1 MTVAVS
7 PVAASSAVPAST
19 DAVMRA
25 IVSELSDRF
34 YERGEVVRAVVVAVL
49 ARQHSFLLGPPGTG
63 KSELCRALTQ
73 RITGARQWEML
84 LSKFTSPSKMF
95 GPIDVGALAQGQYRQ
110 ILDDHA
116 ATAHIA
122 FVDEIFKCG
131 VGALNET
138 LSWLNER
145 RYSPESGGAP
155 IECPLISAVTASNE
169 LPDGEETAAIWDRLS
184 VRIQV
189 DYLQTESTFID
200 LLKAEQSGSGPVT
213 TVDLDALLHAV
224 RIEVPAVAVP
234 DAIFETVARLRATL
248 REDGIVVSDRRW
260 KQSVGLLRASA
271 WLAGRD
277 RVEDTDLI
285 ILTHVLWSTLTERQT
300 VAERVLEAVNPD
312 EREALTAEE
321 AITELGREF
330 DQKHADLSPDDLC
343 VWVIKEANSKLNSL
357 KTTLADLHTRAS
369 SAARSTGTIDRVE
382 SIRAD
387 LHARMM
393 SQLLNAPTQA
403 NGTQP

>member
-1 MTVAVS
+1 
-7 PVAASSAVPAST
+7 
-19 DAVMRA
+19 MRA

-34 YERGEVVRAVVVAVL
+34 YERGEVVHAVVVAVL

-63 KSELCRALTQ
+63 KSELCRALTE
-73 RITGARQWEML
+73 RIIGARRWEML

-145 RYSPESGGAP
+145 RYSPEAGGAP

-184 VRIQV
+184 VRIHV
-189 DYLQTESTFID
+189 DYLRTESTFID
-200 LLKAEQSGSGPVT
+200 LLKSDPTGSGPVT

-224 RIEVPAVAVP
+224 HIEVPAVTVP
-234 DAIFETVARLRATL
+234 DAVFDTIAALRTTLRA
-248 REDGIVVSDRRW
+248 DGIVVSDRRW

-277 RVEDTDLI
+277 RVQDTDLT
-285 ILTHVLWSTLTERQT
+285 ILTHVLWSALTERQT

-312 EREALTAEE
+312 EREALTVEE
-321 AITELGREF
+321 SITDLGREF
-330 DQKHADLSPDDLC
+330 DRKHADLSPDDLC
-343 VWVIKEANSKLNSL
+343 VWVIKEANNKLNSL
-357 KTTLADLHTRAS
+357 KTTLSELHSRAS
-369 SAARSTGTIDRVE
+369 AAARSTSTIDRVE

-393 SQLLNAPTQA
+393 SQLLNAPTTTD
-403 NGTQP
+403 GTQP